1 MRSEGASPGPALII
15 NHEKLSPLLGRPTG
29 KSKFMCVQ
37 FCLSVAEI
45 SSSAEAATGVEDN
58 IDAAMDID
66 MNADGDGD
74 GDGDG
79 DVAADMGVDSTFVV
93 PTVFQE
99 ELKALSIGRTA
110 GSIEEEEGNAD
121 GEGNNDTD
129 SDSDN
134 DDDNDGDGDG
144 DSDDTLSPSSSSNS
158 ALLEEAKVAAL
169 KGLNDRSGTTLSPS
183 SVTVLMLVLLN
194 IVSFTQGKETR
205 YRLFQYNLLLIL
217 LSSMHL

>member
-45 SSSAEAATGVEDN
+45 SSSAEAATGVVDN
-58 IDAAMDID
+58 MDAAMDID
-66 MNADGDGD
+66 MNADGDVE
-74 GDGDG
+74 GDG

-121 GEGNNDTD
+121 GEGKNDTD
-129 SDSDN
+129 SDSDG
-134 DDDNDGDGDG
+134 DDDGDGDG

-169 KGLNDRSGTTLSPS
+169 KGLNDRSGTALS
-183 SVTVLMLVLLN
+183 
-194 IVSFTQGKETR
+194 
-205 YRLFQYNLLLIL
+205 
-217 LSSMHL
+217 LSL